1 MTRRLMVMAA
11 GTGGHIMPGL
21 AVAEEMRGRG
31 WIVTWLGTTTG
42 MENRLVPARGITLD
56 TIGFGGLRGKG
67 LWYAM
72 TGGVRM
78 LNAMRQ
84 SLSILRAR
92 KPDAVLGMGGYVTV
106 PGGLMASV
114 ANVPLII
121 HNADAAMLLSNRILA
136 PVADRM
142 SFGFASSAA
151 KKYGKRAE
159 VTGNPVR
166 ADIAR
171 LPAPDQRFTN
181 RSGPLRLLV
190 VGGSLGARPLNR
202 TVPSAIARMAVEKR
216 PIVVHQ
222 TGANELD
229 SVRNDYAANGGD
241 AQRVECVA
249 FIDDMASRYAEAD
262 IVLCRAGA
270 ITVAELAAAGVPSI
284 LVPLMLS
291 TTSHQRDNAMHMAE
305 GNAAIHLPQ
314 AEMTPDSLAQR
325 LSGLERGQLLA
336 MASSARALG
345 RPDATRRVADV
356 CERIARR
363 ANGATAA
370 PAPAANESK
379 AP

>member
-1 MTRRLMVMAA
+1 MTRSLMVMAA

-31 WIVTWLGTTTG
+31 WTVTWLGTTAG
-42 MENRLVPARGITLD
+42 MENRLVPARGIALD

-84 SLSILRAR
+84 SLSIMRAR

-106 PGGLMASV
+106 PAGLMASV
-114 ANVPLII
+114 VNIPLII

-142 SFGFASSAA
+142 SFGFASNAV

-166 ADIAR
+166 ADIAA
-171 LPAPDQRFTN
+171 LAAPEQRFAN

-202 TVPSAIARMAVEKR
+202 TLPSAIARIAAAKR

-222 TGANELD
+222 TGADELD
-229 SVRNDYAANGGD
+229 SVRKDYATNGID
-241 AQRVECVA
+241 PNLVECVA

-291 TTSHQRDNAMHMAE
+291 TTSHQRDNAVHMAE
-305 GNAAIHLPQ
+305 GDAAIHLPQ
-314 AEMTPDSLAQR
+314 AEMTPELLAQR
-325 LSGLERGQLLA
+325 LSGLDRGQLLA
-336 MASSARALG
+336 MATNARALG

-356 CERIARR
+356 CERLVAR
-363 ANGATAA
+363 ANEVN
-370 PAPAANESK
+370 AANETK
-379 AP
+379 TP

>member
-1 MTRRLMVMAA
+1 
-11 GTGGHIMPGL
+11 
-21 AVAEEMRGRG
+21 
-31 WIVTWLGTTTG
+31 
-42 MENRLVPARGITLD
+42 
-56 TIGFGGLRGKG
+56 
-67 LWYAM
+67 
-72 TGGVRM
+72 
-78 LNAMRQ
+78 
-84 SLSILRAR
+84 
-92 KPDAVLGMGGYVTV
+92 
-106 PGGLMASV
+106 MASV
-114 ANVPLII
+114 VNVPLII

-151 KKYGKRAE
+151 TKYGKRAE

-249 FIDDMASRYAEAD
+249 FIDDMASRYAQAD

-314 AEMTPDSLAQR
+314 AEMTPESLAQR
-325 LSGLERGQLLA
+325 LSGLDRGQLLA
-336 MASSARALG
+336 MASNARALG

-370 PAPAANESK
+370 PATAANESK

>member
-1 MTRRLMVMAA
+1 MTRSLMVMAA

-31 WIVTWLGTTTG
+31 WNVTWLGTTAG
-42 MENRLVPARGITLD
+42 MENRLVPARGIVLD
-56 TIGFGGLRGKG
+56 TVGFSGLRGKG

-84 SLSILRAR
+84 SLSILKAR
-92 KPDAVLGMGGYVTV
+92 KPDVVLGMGGYVTV
-106 PGGLMASV
+106 PAGLMASAV
-114 ANVPLII
+114 NIPLII

-136 PVADRM
+136 PVADRI
-142 SFGFASSAA
+142 SFGFASMAA
-151 KKYGKRAE
+151 KKHGKRAE
-159 VTGNPVR
+159 ITGNPVR
-166 ADIAR
+166 ADIAAV
-171 LPAPDQRFTN
+171 PVPEQRFAD

-202 TVPSAIARMAVEKR
+202 TVPSAIARIAIEKR

-229 SVRNDYAANGGD
+229 SVRKDYASMGVA
-241 AQRVECVA
+241 AQHIECVP

-262 IVLCRAGA
+262 VVLCRAGA
-270 ITVAELAAAGVPSI
+270 ITVAELAVAGVPGI

-291 TTSHQRDNAMHMAE
+291 TTSHQRDNAVHMEE

-325 LSGLERGQLLA
+325 LSNLDRGQLLA
-336 MASSARALG
+336 MAVNARALG
-345 RPDATRRVADV
+345 RPDATRRVADL
-356 CERIARR
+356 CQRM
-363 ANGATAA
+363 AA
-370 PAPAANESK
+370 S
-379 AP
+379 

>member
-114 ANVPLII
+114 VNVPLII

-166 ADIAR
+166 ADIAL
-171 LPAPDQRFTN
+171 LPAPEQRFTK

-202 TVPSAIARMAVEKR
+202 AVPSAIARMAVEQR

-229 SVRNDYAANGGD
+229 SVRNDYASNGVD

-249 FIDDMASRYAEAD
+249 FIDDMAARYAEAD

-356 CERIARR
+356 CERIARP

-370 PAPAANESK
+370 PTTAANESK